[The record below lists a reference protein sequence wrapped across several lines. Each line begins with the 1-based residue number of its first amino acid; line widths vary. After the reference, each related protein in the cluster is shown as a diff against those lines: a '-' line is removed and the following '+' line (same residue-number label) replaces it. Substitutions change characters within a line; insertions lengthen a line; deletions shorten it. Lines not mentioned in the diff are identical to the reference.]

1 MSHIPSK
8 IIFVKDKNPSA
19 WVSWYHVNG
28 DSKTSIHTA
37 RKLAGCVRSSNGL
50 YIPDVE
56 FEEPNEPIY
65 NAVIDGNFYTGTG
78 TDVIVHGKYKV
89 PFVSDHISDI
99 IKLGHIEKGVIKS
112 PLIYVVNGS
121 QLSLVHYEGSR
132 YNSIKAEMEKKKK

>member
-8 IIFVKDKNPSA
+8 IIFVKAKNPSV
-19 WVSWYHVNG
+19 WTSWYPVNG

-37 RKLAGCVRSSNGL
+37 RANADCVRSSNGL

-56 FEEPNEPIY
+56 FEESNDPIY

-78 TDVIVHGKYKV
+78 TNVILYGKYKV
-89 PFVSDHISDI
+89 SLVSDHISDI

-121 QLSLVHYEGSR
+121 QLSLVHYEGSL

>member
-8 IIFVKDKNPSA
+8 IIFVKTKSEYYP
-19 WVSWYHVNG
+19 WYPVNG

-37 RKLAGCVRSSNGL
+37 RKFADCVRSSNGL

-65 NAVIDGNFYTGTG
+65 NAEFSSNFYTHTG
-78 TDVIVHGKYKV
+78 TDITIHGKYTV
-89 PFVSDHISDI
+89 PFISDNISDI
-99 IKLGHIEKGVIKS
+99 IKLGHIEKGVVKS

-121 QLSLVHYEGSR
+121 QLSLVHYEGR
-132 YNSIKAEMEKKKK
+132 LYNEIKKEMDAKKK